1 MNVARAIFIL
11 ALGGLTAT
19 CSSAEAPL
27 PTTPV
32 VDYITSAFKKHA
44 VVALSELHGCVET
57 FTLFT
62 SIVRDPAFHAARA
75 DVVVEFGNAR
85 YQDVADRY
93 VAGEAV
99 AREDLERIWL
109 DTTQVSGIWGLSMYE
124 QMLTAVR
131 DANAA
136 LPPGRRMRVW
146 LGDPPIDWSKVVSPA
161 DEDMNG
167 WRDAHMAS
175 VVEKVRQP
183 NGKALVFVGGAHIAR
198 RVIFPDSLIHLL
210 DLKPAP
216 QALVV
221 SVVDIDAVAPALA
234 TEMRKW
240 PERSAVT
247 VKDTWLGETDVKDVG
262 FTFSR
267 GPLAKD
273 VDAVVLLSH
282 SRLTYLPAPHVSS
295 ASPYGLE
302 LARRQRLGTA
312 TIPFRGG
319 AIKFVA
325 GDAALTPESEKPLGE
340 VLAELRR
347 DPGLELTVKGFAAEG
362 EREVMALTTRR
373 AATVVQWL
381 VSRGVSADRLTP
393 KACGIASRLFDAVTE
408 DERARNRR
416 AELVRRSPDVSCH
429 PPW

>member
-1 MNVARAIFIL
+1 MPAVQ
-11 ALGGLTAT
+11 
-19 CSSAEAPL
+19 
-27 PTTPV
+27 
-32 VDYITSAFKKHA
+32 YITSAFKTHDL
-44 VVALSELHGCVET
+44 VALSEVHGSPES

-62 SIVRDPAFHAARA
+62 ALVRDPAFHSSVR
-75 DVVVEFGNAR
+75 DIVIEFGNAR
-85 YQDVADRY
+85 FQEVADRY
-93 VAGEAV
+93 VAGEEV
-99 AREDLERIWL
+99 DRDSLVSIWRE
-109 DTTQVSGIWGLSMYE
+109 TTQVSGIWDLAMYE
-124 QMLTAVR
+124 QMLKAVR
-131 DANAA
+131 DVNAG
-136 LPPGRRMRVW
+136 LSPERRIRVW
-146 LGDPPIDWSKVVSPA
+146 LGDPPIDWSTVVSPA

-167 WRDAHMAS
+167 WRDAHMAR
-175 VVEKVRQP
+175 VVEEKVRKS
-183 NGKALVFVGGAHIAR
+183 NRKALIFVGGAHISR
-198 RVIFPDSLIHLL
+198 RVIFPDSLIQLL
-210 DLKPAP
+210 DRRPAP
-216 QALVV
+216 PAHVV
-221 SVVDIDAVAPALA
+221 SIVDIDAVTPALA
-234 TEMRKW
+234 TEMRTW
-240 PERSAVT
+240 PERSAVS

-267 GPLAKD
+267 GTLAKD

-282 SRLTYLPAPHVSS
+282 AKLTSLPAPHVNS

-340 VLAELRR
+340 VLAELQR

-373 AATVVQWL
+373 ADTVVRWL
-381 VSRGVSADRLTP
+381 VSRGISADRLTP
-393 KACGIASRLFDAVTE
+393 KACGAASRLFDAASE

-416 AELVRRSPDVSCH
+416 AELVRRSRDASCH